1 MLKNPARKFWSD
13 KGVAEE
19 KHYRDRRSFIRQ
31 MSAAGAGAI
40 VAGQPMW
47 GRAALTEEDRKYHIP
62 EHALSDE
69 LYPAKKNDA
78 YKVTR
83 DFTDKDEVFT
93 YNNFYEFSL
102 RKDVHLHVG
111 PYKPFPWQLEIA
123 GLCNKPKVWDLDEM
137 LKEFALEERA
147 YRFRC
152 VEAWAMTVPWSGF
165 ALSELLKKAE
175 PTAAA
180 KYVRFES
187 FLRPKEARGQAGAA
201 PGYEWPYYEGLHIE
215 EAMNP
220 LAFVA
225 TGIYGKQLP
234 KQCGSPLRIV
244 LPWKYGYKGPKAVV
258 KIEFTD
264 TKPTTFWNEAAPSEY
279 GYFSNVNPEVPHP
292 RWSQASE
299 RLIGTFD
306 RVETQLYN
314 GYQDEIGDLHTKL
327 YDSGKAF

>member
-1 MLKNPARKFWSD
+1 MLNNPARKYWSD
-13 KGVAEE
+13 RGVTEE
-19 KHYRDRRSFIRQ
+19 QSYRDRRSFIRQ

-40 VAGQPMW
+40 AAGSPMW
-47 GRAALTEEDRKYHIP
+47 ARGALTEEDREYHIP
-62 EHALSDE
+62 EHALSDT
-69 LYPAKKNDA
+69 LYPAKRNEA
-78 YKVTR
+78 YKVER

-111 PYKPFPWQLEIA
+111 PYKPFPWQLEVT
-123 GLCNKPKVWDLDEM
+123 GLCAKPKIWDIDDM
-137 LKEFALEERA
+137 LKTFAVEERA

-165 ALSELLKKAE
+165 PLNELLKKAE

-187 FLRPKEARGQAGAA
+187 FVRPEEARGQNGAA
-201 PGYEWPYYEGLHIE
+201 PGYKWPYYEGLHLE

-234 KQCGSPLRIV
+234 KQCGSPLRVV

-264 TKPTTFWNEAAPSEY
+264 TQPTTFWNDAAAAEY
-279 GYFSNVNPEVPHP
+279 GYFSNVDPEVPHP
-292 RWSQASE
+292 RWSQATE
-299 RLIGTFD
+299 RLIGTFQ
-306 RVETQLYN
+306 RVPTQLYN
-314 GYQDEIGDLHTKL
+314 GYQEEVAELHRGIYK
-327 YDSGKAF
+327 SGAVA